1 VPLTVSQGI
10 FVFVNIL
17 FIGDIVG
24 KPGRKGVRELLPDL
38 IARFQVDLVVA
49 NGENASGGIG
59 ISIKGADELLSNGIH
74 VLTSGNHIWKKKEI
88 VPYIQQNPDLI
99 RPANYPTGTPGH
111 GWVIKETRSGVRV
124 AILNLLGRV
133 FMEAVDCPF
142 RRALEEREKFI
153 KETPIVLVDFHAE
166 ATSEKMALG
175 WFLDGKVSAV
185 LGTHTHIQTSD
196 ERILPQGTA
205 YMTDV
210 GMTGPTDSV
219 IGVKKELAIERF
231 LTQMPHKFEV
241 ANRELVLEG
250 AVISIDSETGKAKK
264 IIRIRERCSRVMEG

>member
-1 VPLTVSQGI
+1 MPTLM
-10 FVFVNIL
+10 
-17 FIGDIVG
+17 D
-24 KPGRKGVRELLPDL
+24 
-38 IARFQVDLVVA
+38 RFQVDLVVA

-59 ISIKGADELLSNGIH
+59 ISGKESDELLSGGIH

-88 VPYIQQNPDLI
+88 LSYIQQNPDLI
-99 RPANYPTGTPGH
+99 RPANYPEGTPGQ
-111 GWVIKETRSGVRV
+111 GMVIKETKSGHKV
-124 AILNLLGRV
+124 AVLNLLGRT

-142 RRALEEREKFI
+142 RRGLAERSKVI
-153 KETPIVLVDFHAE
+153 KETPVILVDFHAE

-185 LGTHTHIQTSD
+185 LGTHTHVQTSD

-210 GMTGPTDSV
+210 GMTGPSDSV

-231 LTQMPHKFEV
+231 LTQLPHKFEV
-241 ANRELVLEG
+241 GTREIVLEG
-250 AVISIDSETGKAKK
+250 AVLSIDGETGKA
-264 IIRIRERCSRVMEG
+264 ITITRIREKCSRGIEG

>member
-1 VPLTVSQGI
+1 MP
-10 FVFVNIL
+10 VNLL

-24 KPGRKGVRELLPDL
+24 KPGRNAIRELLPQL
-38 IARFQVDLVVA
+38 TQRYQTDLVIA

-59 ISIKGADELLSNGIH
+59 ISAKEADELLSGGID

-88 VPYIQQNPDLI
+88 LGYIQQNPDLI
-99 RPANYPTGTPGH
+99 RPANYPVGTPGS
-111 GWVIKETRSGVRV
+111 GVVIKETRSGHRV
-124 AILNLLGRV
+124 AVLNLLGRV

-142 RRALEEREKFI
+142 RKGLEERAEII
-153 KETPIVLVDFHAE
+153 KETPIILVDFHAE
-166 ATSEKMALG
+166 ATSEKMSLG

-185 LGTHTHIQTSD
+185 LGTHTHVQTSD

-210 GMTGPTDSV
+210 GMTGPAESV

-231 LTQMPHKFEV
+231 LTQLPHKFEV
-241 ANRELVLEG
+241 ANREILLEG
-250 AVISIDSETGKAKK
+250 AVLSIDEETGKALR
-264 IIRIRERCSRVMEG
+264 IIRIREKSGRISEV

>member
-1 VPLTVSQGI
+1 VS
-10 FVFVNIL
+10 VNIL

-24 KPGRKGVRELLPDL
+24 KPGRKAVRELLPSLTD
-38 IARFQVDLVVA
+38 RFQVDLVVA

-59 ISIKGADELLSNGIH
+59 ISIKGADELLTGGIH

-88 VPYIQQNPDLI
+88 QTYIQQNPDLI
-99 RPANYPTGTPGH
+99 RPANYPIETPGN
-111 GWVIKETRSGVRV
+111 GWVIKETKSGHRIG
-124 AILNLLGRV
+124 ILNLLGRT

-142 RRALEEREKFI
+142 RKGLEERSRMI
-153 KETPIVLVDFHAE
+153 KETSIILVDFHAE
-166 ATSEKMALG
+166 ATSEKVALG

-185 LGTHTHIQTSD
+185 LGTHTHVQTSD
-196 ERILPQGTA
+196 EKVLPQGTA

-219 IGVKKELAIERF
+219 IGVKKELAIDRF

-241 ANRELVLEG
+241 AKKELVLEG
-250 AVISIDSETGKAKK
+250 AVLSIDPETGRAKA
-264 IIRIRERCSRVMEG
+264 ITRIREKLAGMVE

>member
-1 VPLTVSQGI
+1 LPI
-10 FVFVNIL
+10 NIL

-24 KPGRKGVRELLPDL
+24 KPGRRAIRELLPSLLD
-38 IARFQVDLVVA
+38 RFQIDLVVG

-59 ISIKGADELLSNGIH
+59 ISSKEADELLSGGLH

-88 VPYIQQNPDLI
+88 LAYIQQNPDLI
-99 RPANYPTGTPGH
+99 RPANYPEGTPGQ
-111 GWVIKETRSGVRV
+111 GTVIKETKSGQKV
-124 AILNLLGRV
+124 AIINLLGRV

-142 RRALEEREKFI
+142 RRGMEERKKVI

-185 LGTHTHIQTSD
+185 LGTHTHVQTSD
-196 ERILPQGTA
+196 EKILPQGTA

-210 GMTGPTDSV
+210 GMTGPSESV

-231 LTQMPHKFEV
+231 LTQLPYKFEV
-241 ANRELVLEG
+241 GTREVLLEG
-250 AVISIDSETGKAKK
+250 AVLSIDAETGKA
-264 IIRIRERCSRVMEG
+264 ITITRIREKCSRAVEG

>member
-1 VPLTVSQGI
+1 LNLIQWGTKLS
-10 FVFVNIL
+10 VNIL

-24 KPGRKGVRELLPDL
+24 KPGRKAVRELLPSLMDH
-38 IARFQVDLVVA
+38 FQVDLVVA

-59 ISIKGADELLSNGIH
+59 ISVKGADELLSTGIH

-88 VPYIQQNPDLI
+88 LTYIQQNPDLI
-99 RPANYPTGTPGH
+99 RPANYPVETPGN
-111 GWVIKETRSGVRV
+111 GSVIKVTRSGHRI
-124 AILNLLGRV
+124 AILNLLGRT
-133 FMEAVDCPF
+133 FMQAVDCPF
-142 RRALEEREKFI
+142 RRGMAEREQLI
-153 KETPIVLVDFHAE
+153 KETPIILVDFHAE
-166 ATSEKMALG
+166 ATSEKVALG

-205 YMTDV
+205 YITDA

-231 LTQMPHKFEV
+231 LTHMPNKFEV
-241 ANRELVLEG
+241 AKRELVLEG
-250 AVISIDSETGKAKK
+250 AVITIDPGTGKANK
-264 IIRIRERCSRVMEG
+264 ITRIRERCSRTIEG

>member
-1 VPLTVSQGI
+1 VS
-10 FVFVNIL
+10 VNIL

-24 KPGRKGVRELLPDL
+24 KPGRKGVRELLPNL
-38 IARFQVDLVVA
+38 IDRFQVDLVVA

-59 ISIKGADELLSNGIH
+59 ISIKGADELLSSGIH

-88 VPYIQQNPDLI
+88 VTYIQQNPDLI
-99 RPANYPTGTPGH
+99 RPANYPAGTPGQ
-111 GWVIKETRSGVRV
+111 GSVIKETRSGLRV
-124 AILNLLGRV
+124 AILNLLGRT

-142 RRALEEREKFI
+142 RRALEEREQLI

-166 ATSEKMALG
+166 ATSEKVALG

-196 ERILPQGTA
+196 ERVLPQGTA

-250 AVISIDSETGKAKK
+250 AVISIDSETGKARK
-264 IIRIRERCSRVMEG
+264 ITRIRERCPRVTEG

>member
-1 VPLTVSQGI
+1 VS
-10 FVFVNIL
+10 VNIL
-17 FIGDIVG
+17 FIGDIIG
-24 KPGRKGVRELLPDL
+24 KPGRRIVKELLPGLVD
-38 IARFQVDLVVA
+38 RFKIDLVVA

-88 VPYIQQNPDLI
+88 LNYIQENPDLI
-99 RPANYPTGTPGH
+99 RPANYPPEAPGN
-111 GWVIKETRSGVRV
+111 GSVIKETKSGHRIG
-124 AILNLLGRV
+124 ILNLLGRT

-142 RRALEEREKFI
+142 KKALAERGRLI
-153 KETPIVLVDFHAE
+153 KQTPIILVDFHAE
-166 ATSEKMALG
+166 ATSEKVALG

-205 YMTDV
+205 YMTDA

-219 IGVKKELAIERF
+219 IGVKKELAIDRF
-231 LTQMPHKFEV
+231 LTQMHYKFEV
-241 ANRELVLEG
+241 ASKALVLEG
-250 AVISIDSETGKAKK
+250 AVISIDPGTGRATG
-264 IIRIRERCSRVMEG
+264 ITRIRERSSE

>member
-1 VPLTVSQGI
+1 LS
-10 FVFVNIL
+10 VNIL
-17 FIGDIVG
+17 FIGDIIG
-24 KPGRKGVRELLPDL
+24 KPGRRIVKELLPGLVD
-38 IARFQVDLVVA
+38 RFKIDLVVA

-88 VPYIQQNPDLI
+88 LNYIQENPDLI
-99 RPANYPTGTPGH
+99 RPANYPPEAPGN
-111 GWVIKETRSGVRV
+111 GSVIKETKSGHRIG
-124 AILNLLGRV
+124 ILNLLGRT

-142 RRALEEREKFI
+142 KRGLAERGRLI
-153 KETPIVLVDFHAE
+153 KQTPIILVDFHAE
-166 ATSEKMALG
+166 ATSEKVALG

-205 YMTDV
+205 YMTDA

-219 IGVKKELAIERF
+219 IGVKKELAIDRF

-241 ANRELVLEG
+241 ANKALVLEG
-250 AVISIDSETGKAKK
+250 AMVSIDPKTGKALG
-264 IIRIRERCSRVMEG
+264 ITRIREKMDSSSEY

>member
-1 VPLTVSQGI
+1 MS
-10 FVFVNIL
+10 VNIL

-24 KPGRKGVRELLPDL
+24 KPGRKAIRELLPSL
-38 IARFQVDLVVA
+38 MSRFQIDLVVA

-59 ISIKGADELLSNGIH
+59 ISIKGADELLSSGIH

-88 VPYIQQNPDLI
+88 LTYIQQNPDLI
-99 RPANYPTGTPGH
+99 RPANFPPQTPGN
-111 GWVIKETRSGVRV
+111 GFVIKETKSGYRIG
-124 AILNLLGRV
+124 ILNLLGRT

-142 RRALEEREKFI
+142 RRALEERERLI
-153 KETPIVLVDFHAE
+153 KETPVILVDFHAE
-166 ATSEKMALG
+166 ATSEKAALG

-196 ERILPQGTA
+196 ERVLPQGTA
-205 YMTDV
+205 YITDA

-231 LTQMPHKFEV
+231 LTQMPYKFEV
-241 ANRELVLEG
+241 AKKEVVLEG
-250 AVISIDSETGKAKK
+250 VLISVNPETGKATG
-264 IIRIRERCSRVMEG
+264 ITRIRERLNNSSE

>member
-1 VPLTVSQGI
+1 MS
-10 FVFVNIL
+10 VNIL

-24 KPGRKGVRELLPDL
+24 KPGRKGVRELLPNL
-38 IARFQVDLVVA
+38 IDRFQVDLVVA

-59 ISIKGADELLSNGIH
+59 ISIKGADELLSSGIH

-88 VPYIQQNPDLI
+88 VTYIQQNPDLI
-99 RPANYPTGTPGH
+99 RPANYPAGTPGQ
-111 GWVIKETRSGVRV
+111 GSVIKETRSGLRV
-124 AILNLLGRV
+124 AILNLLGRT

-142 RRALEEREKFI
+142 RRALEEREQLI

-166 ATSEKMALG
+166 ATSEKVALG

-196 ERILPQGTA
+196 ERVLPQGTA

-231 LTQMPHKFEV
+231 LTQMPHKF
-241 ANRELVLEG
+241 
-250 AVISIDSETGKAKK
+250 
-264 IIRIRERCSRVMEG
+264 